1 MLNAQL
7 SDFLFIYLCIVTSI
21 IIFSLVQNVPCDTCL
36 FFLIEVQLIY
46 NILLV
51 SNVQHNDSILCQII
65 VNLKLLQN
73 NGCISPCCMLYFC
86 CLFIYTQ
93 LFVSLNLPLHLPLLP
108 SLFPLVTTVLFSIS
122 LSLFL
127 FAIYICLFFRLHK

>member
-51 SNVQHNDSILCQII
+51 SNVQHNDSILC
-65 VNLKLLQN
+65 
-73 NGCISPCCMLYFC
+73 
-86 CLFIYTQ
+86 
-93 LFVSLNLPLHLPLLP
+93 
-108 SLFPLVTTVLFSIS
+108 
-122 LSLFL
+122 
-127 FAIYICLFFRLHK
+127 